1 MNCCFVEFRLAMS
14 EYTCTFNTRS
24 HIHRITAIN
33 FSCALFC
40 FLKVFVVGRN
50 KNELVLD
57 SGHNGLNSYSS
68 CEEPKYI
75 YMYNV
80 VMDLCMV
87 GNLATICALSAQ

>member
-1 MNCCFVEFRLAMS
+1 M
-14 EYTCTFNTRS
+14 
-24 HIHRITAIN
+24 
-33 FSCALFC
+33 
-40 FLKVFVVGRN
+40 FVVGRN